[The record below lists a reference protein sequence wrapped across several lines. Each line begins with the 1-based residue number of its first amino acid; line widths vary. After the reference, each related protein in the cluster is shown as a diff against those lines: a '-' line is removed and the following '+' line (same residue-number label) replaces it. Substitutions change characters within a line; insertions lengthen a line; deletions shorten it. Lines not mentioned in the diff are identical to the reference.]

1 MNAKKFKIPLM
12 IIILTSG
19 ILLGTQIQ
27 KVISGDGLIENIK
40 KFNDVLTF
48 TQKFYVE
55 DVEVDKLVESA
66 INGMLSKLDPH
77 SVYIPVKQM
86 QAVEEEFRGDFEGV
100 GIEFQVVNDTLTVVS
115 PITGGPSE
123 ALGILAGDRIVKIDG
138 TDVIGITNEDVRKKL
153 RGPSGTK
160 VKVEISRPGI
170 KELLDYEITRD
181 KIPLFSV
188 DVSIMLDQN
197 TGYVSVS
204 RFAEKTTDEL
214 KTALYELQTK

>member
-66 INGMLSKLDPH
+66 INGMLSKLDP
-77 SVYIPVKQM
+77 
-86 QAVEEEFRGDFEGV
+86 
-100 GIEFQVVNDTLTVVS
+100 
-115 PITGGPSE
+115 
-123 ALGILAGDRIVKIDG
+123 
-138 TDVIGITNEDVRKKL
+138 
-153 RGPSGTK
+153 
-160 VKVEISRPGI
+160 
-170 KELLDYEITRD
+170 
-181 KIPLFSV
+181 
-188 DVSIMLDQN
+188 
-197 TGYVSVS
+197 
-204 RFAEKTTDEL
+204 
-214 KTALYELQTK
+214 